1 MTSRLIIEQEPLKV
15 GQVRKVTS
23 NNGEKIDSI
32 TLLLNNN
39 VEILFVPR
47 NDGTLDFSVSDPQ
60 FDTSNL
66 DCSIDKEV
74 LRDLFMAIMYLAA
87 RGQGKTYLTALF
99 CCVRCILFPGT
110 KIVVS
115 SGTLKQ
121 ANEVLLKIQDD
132 FMKQSSIL
140 RSEIEKCNIGQNDA
154 SIYFKNGSWIKTRTS
169 SENSRS
175 ARANCIVVDEF
186 RMVDETVI
194 NTVLRK
200 FLTSPRQPKYLQ
212 KPEYAHMQE
221 RNKEIYM
228 SSAYFKSSWAYRK
241 AQSYTLNFFDDT
253 KKYFICG
260 LPYQVSV
267 REGLLSRSQLED
279 EMSEADYNELVQQ
292 MEMEC
297 LWFGDT
303 DGSLFKFDELTAR
316 RRLRKAFPP
325 LSFCNDKI
333 TIPKLTSTGKRIL
346 SIDVAL
352 MQSTKKKKNDASAI
366 FINDLIQVNDTAYQS
381 NFVYGETFEGLK
393 TDELGMIV
401 MKYFYEY
408 QCTDLVLDTNGIGL
422 GVYDFITKDQV
433 CQENGKRYQAMTC
446 INDKDMAERCKVRD
460 ANKVVWSVKA
470 NANFNNEICVLLRN
484 GIQNGKINFLI
495 SEQDADSSLKETYKG
510 YFKMSPTEQAKL
522 KMSYVQTT
530 FAVYE
535 LIKLDHEVKNGNIK
549 VKEVEGMRKDRYSS
563 IAYSYW
569 CACQLEL
576 KLKPKT
582 QDTQS
587 LVSKLPIRKA
597 KYN

>member
-1 MTSRLIIEQEPLKV
+1 MPQLKTQTEIEKDKQ
-15 GQVRKVTS
+15 Q
-23 NNGEKIDSI
+23 KIMETI
-32 TLLLNNN
+32 AWKAGYYRAN
-39 VEILFVPR
+39 PHR
-47 NDGTLDFSVSDPQ
+47 YVS
-60 FDTSNL
+60 
-66 DCSIDKEV
+66 EV
-74 LRDLFMAIMYLAA
+74 LGLSLKWFQQILLWCMMHYNFVMYLAA

-333 TIPKLTSTGKRIL
+333 TIPKLTATGKRIL

-422 GVYDFITKDQV
+422 GVYDFITKDQI

>member
-1 MTSRLIIEQEPLKV
+1 M
-15 GQVRKVTS
+15 
-23 NNGEKIDSI
+23 
-32 TLLLNNN
+32 
-39 VEILFVPR
+39 
-47 NDGTLDFSVSDPQ
+47 PQ
-60 FDTSNL
+60 FKTQDE
-66 DCSIDKEV
+66 IEKDKKQKIMETVAWRAGYYRNNPHRYVVDV
-74 LRDLFMAIMYLAA
+74 LGLSLKWFQQILLWCMMHYNFVMYLAA

-140 RSEIEKCNIGQNDA
+140 RSEIEKCSIGQNDA

-241 AQSYTLNFFDDT
+241 AQSYTVNFFDDT

-260 LPYQVSV
+260 LPYQVSI

-316 RRLRKAFPP
+316 RRLRKAIPP

-333 TIPKLTSTGKRIL
+333 TIPKLTATGKRIL
-346 SIDVAL
+346 SVDVAL
-352 MQSTKKKKNDASAI
+352 MKSTKKKKNDASAV

-393 TDELGMIV
+393 TDELGMII

-422 GVYDFITKDQV
+422 GVYDFITKEHI

-446 INDKDMAERCKVRD
+446 INDKDMAERCKIRD

-470 NANFNNEICVLLRN
+470 NSTFNNEICVLLRN

-495 SEQDADSSLKETYKG
+495 SEQEADNSLKETYKG
-510 YFKMSPTEQAKL
+510 YLKMSPTEQAKL
-522 KMSYVQTT
+522 KMSYIQTT
-530 FAVYE
+530 YAVYE
-535 LIKLDHEVKNGNIK
+535 LVKLDHEVKNGNIK
-549 VKEVEGMRKDRYSS
+549 VKEVDGMRKDRYSS

-582 QDTQS
+582 QNTES
-587 LVSKLPIRKA
+587 LVSKLPIRRA

>member
-1 MTSRLIIEQEPLKV
+1 MPQLKTQTEIEKDKQ
-15 GQVRKVTS
+15 Q
-23 NNGEKIDSI
+23 KIME
-32 TLLLNNN
+32 TVAWKAGYYRAN
-39 VEILFVPR
+39 PHR
-47 NDGTLDFSVSDPQ
+47 YVS
-60 FDTSNL
+60 
-66 DCSIDKEV
+66 EV
-74 LRDLFMAIMYLAA
+74 LGLSLKWFQQILLWCMMHYNFVMYLAA

-422 GVYDFITKDQV
+422 GVYDFITKDQI

-495 SEQDADSSLKETYKG
+495 PEQDADSSLKETYKG

-522 KMSYVQTT
+522 KMSYIQTT

-535 LIKLDHEVKNGNIK
+535 LVKLDHEVKNGNIK

-587 LVSKLPIRKA
+587 LVNLLPIKQGYR
-597 KYN
+597 NR

>member
-1 MTSRLIIEQEPLKV
+1 MPQLKTQTEIEKDKQ
-15 GQVRKVTS
+15 Q
-23 NNGEKIDSI
+23 KIMETI
-32 TLLLNNN
+32 AWKAGYYRAN
-39 VEILFVPR
+39 PHR
-47 NDGTLDFSVSDPQ
+47 YVS
-60 FDTSNL
+60 
-66 DCSIDKEV
+66 EV
-74 LRDLFMAIMYLAA
+74 LGLSLKWFQQILLWCMMHYNFVMYLAA

-333 TIPKLTSTGKRIL
+333 TIPKLTTTGKRIL

-460 ANKVVWSVKA
+460 GNKVVWSVKA

-587 LVSKLPIRKA
+587 LVSKLTIRKA

>member
-1 MTSRLIIEQEPLKV
+1 MPQLKTQTEIEKGKQ
-15 GQVRKVTS
+15 Q
-23 NNGEKIDSI
+23 KIM
-32 TLLLNNN
+32 
-39 VEILFVPR
+39 EIVAWKAGYYRANPHR
-47 NDGTLDFSVSDPQ
+47 YVS
-60 FDTSNL
+60 
-66 DCSIDKEV
+66 EV
-74 LRDLFMAIMYLAA
+74 LGLSLKWFQQILLWCMMHYNFVMYLAA

-200 FLTSPRQPKYLQ
+200 FLTSPRQPKYLR
-212 KPEYAHMQE
+212 KPEYAHLQE

-260 LPYQVSV
+260 LPYQVSI
-267 REGLLSRSQLED
+267 REGLLSREQLQD

-316 RRLRKAFPP
+316 RRLRKALPP

-333 TIPKLTSTGKRIL
+333 TIPKLTTTGKRIL

-422 GVYDFITKDQV
+422 GVYDFITKDQIS
-433 CQENGKRYQAMTC
+433 QENGKRYKAMTC

-495 SEQDADSSLKETYKG
+495 PEQDVDTSLKEIYKG
-510 YFKMSPTEQAKL
+510 YYKMSPTEQAKL
-522 KMSYVQTT
+522 KMSYIQTT

-576 KLKPKT
+576 KLKPK
-582 QDTQS
+582 QEDTQN
-587 LVSKLPIRKA
+587 LVNLLPIKQGYR
-597 KYN
+597 NR

>member
-1 MTSRLIIEQEPLKV
+1 MPQLKTQTEIEKDKQ
-15 GQVRKVTS
+15 Q
-23 NNGEKIDSI
+23 KIME
-32 TLLLNNN
+32 TVAWKAGYYRAN
-39 VEILFVPR
+39 PHR
-47 NDGTLDFSVSDPQ
+47 YVS
-60 FDTSNL
+60 
-66 DCSIDKEV
+66 EV
-74 LRDLFMAIMYLAA
+74 LGLSLKWFQQILLWCMMHYNFVMYLAA

-422 GVYDFITKDQV
+422 GVYDFITKDQI

-495 SEQDADSSLKETYKG
+495 PEQDADSSLKETYKG

-522 KMSYVQTT
+522 KMSYIQTT

-576 KLKPKT
+576 KLKPKN
-582 QDTQS
+582 QS
-587 LVSKLPIRKA
+587 TNNLVNKLPIRQSKRFSL
-597 KYN
+597 YN

>member
-1 MTSRLIIEQEPLKV
+1 MPQLKTQTEIEKDKQ
-15 GQVRKVTS
+15 Q
-23 NNGEKIDSI
+23 KIMETI
-32 TLLLNNN
+32 AWKAGYYRAN
-39 VEILFVPR
+39 PHR
-47 NDGTLDFSVSDPQ
+47 YVS
-60 FDTSNL
+60 
-66 DCSIDKEV
+66 EV
-74 LRDLFMAIMYLAA
+74 LGLSLKWFQQILLWCMMHYNFVMYLAA

-200 FLTSPRQPKYLQ
+200 FLTSLRQPKYLQ

-228 SSAYFKSSWAYRK
+228 SSAYFKSSWAYKK

-333 TIPKLTSTGKRIL
+333 TIPKLTATGKRIL

-587 LVSKLPIRKA
+587 LVSKLTIRKA

>member
-1 MTSRLIIEQEPLKV
+1 MPQLKTQTEIEKDKQQKIMETVAWRAGYYRNNPHRYVIDVLGLALKWF
-15 GQVRKVTS
+15 QQ
-23 NNGEKIDSI
+23 I
-32 TLLLNNN
+32 LLWCMMHYN
-39 VEILFVPR
+39 FV
-47 NDGTLDFSVSDPQ
+47 
-60 FDTSNL
+60 
-66 DCSIDKEV
+66 
-74 LRDLFMAIMYLAA
+74 MYLAA

-212 KPEYAHMQE
+212 KPEYVHMQE

-260 LPYQVSV
+260 LPYQVSI

-303 DGSLFKFDELTAR
+303 DGSLFKFDEISSR
-316 RRLRKAFPP
+316 RKLKNAYMP
-325 LSFCNDKI
+325 LNFYNDKNAV
-333 TIPKLTSTGKRIL
+333 PKVTVTEKRIL
-346 SIDVAL
+346 SVDVAL
-352 MQSTKKKKNDASAI
+352 MQTTKKKKNDASAI
-366 FINDLIQVNDTAYQS
+366 FINDLIQINDTSYQS

-393 TDELGMIV
+393 TDDLGLIV
-401 MKYFYEY
+401 MRYFYRY
-408 QCTDLVLDTNGIGL
+408 NCTDIVLDTNGIGL
-422 GVYDFITKDQV
+422 GVYDHIIKDQYD
-433 CQENGKRYQAMTC
+433 QESGVTYKAFTC
-446 INDKDMAERCKVRD
+446 INDPVMAARCNVRD
-460 ANKVVWSVKA
+460 ANKVIWSVKA
-470 NANFNNEICVLLRN
+470 NEKFNSEICILLRN

-495 SEQDADSSLKETYKG
+495 SEQEVDIILKDSYKG
-510 YFKMSPTEQAKL
+510 YLKLSPTEQMKL
-522 KMSYVQTT
+522 KMPYLQTT
-530 FAVYE
+530 LAIYE
-535 LIKLDHEVKNGNIK
+535 LVKLDHKVDNGNIK
-549 VKEVEGMRKDRYSS
+549 VKEVSGMRKDRYSS

-569 CACQLEL
+569 CACQLEH

-582 QDTQS
+582 QSTQS
-587 LVSKLPIRKA
+587 LVNRLPIRQPSHSTSFRSGKI
-597 KYN
+597 

>member
-1 MTSRLIIEQEPLKV
+1 MPQLKTQTEIEKDKQ
-15 GQVRKVTS
+15 Q
-23 NNGEKIDSI
+23 KIM
-32 TLLLNNN
+32 
-39 VEILFVPR
+39 EIVAWKAGYYRANPHR
-47 NDGTLDFSVSDPQ
+47 YVS
-60 FDTSNL
+60 
-66 DCSIDKEV
+66 EV
-74 LRDLFMAIMYLAA
+74 LGLSLKWFQQILLWCMMHYNFVMYLAA

-200 FLTSPRQPKYLQ
+200 FLTSPRQPKYLR
-212 KPEYAHMQE
+212 KPEYAHLQE

-228 SSAYFKSSWAYRK
+228 SSAYFKSSWAYKK
-241 AQSYTLNFFDDT
+241 AQSYTINFFDDT
-253 KKYFICG
+253 KRYFICG
-260 LPYQVSV
+260 LPYQVSI
-267 REGLLSRSQLED
+267 REGLLSREQLQD

-316 RRLRKAFPP
+316 RRLRKALPP

-333 TIPKLTSTGKRIL
+333 TIPKLTTTGKRIL

-366 FINDLIQVNDTAYQS
+366 FINDLIQVNDTTYQS

-422 GVYDFITKDQV
+422 GVYDFITKDQIS
-433 CQENGKRYQAMTC
+433 QENGKRYKAMTC

-495 SEQDADSSLKETYKG
+495 PEQDADTSLKEMYKG
-510 YFKMSPTEQAKL
+510 YYKMSPTEQAKL
-522 KMSYVQTT
+522 KMSYIQTT

-549 VKEVEGMRKDRYSS
+549 VKEVDGMRKDRYSS

-576 KLKPKT
+576 KLKPK
-582 QDTQS
+582 QEDTQS
-587 LVSKLPIRKA
+587 LVNLLPIKQGYR
-597 KYN
+597 NR

>member
-1 MTSRLIIEQEPLKV
+1 MPQLKTQAEIEKGKQ
-15 GQVRKVTS
+15 Q
-23 NNGEKIDSI
+23 KIM
-32 TLLLNNN
+32 
-39 VEILFVPR
+39 EIVAWKAGYFRANPHR
-47 NDGTLDFSVSDPQ
+47 YVS
-60 FDTSNL
+60 
-66 DCSIDKEV
+66 EV
-74 LRDLFMAIMYLAA
+74 LGLSLKWFQQILLWCMMHYNFVMYLAA

-200 FLTSPRQPKYLQ
+200 FLTSPRQPKYLR
-212 KPEYAHMQE
+212 KPEYAHLQE

-228 SSAYFKSSWAYRK
+228 SSAYFKSSWAYKK
-241 AQSYTLNFFDDT
+241 AQSYTINFFDDT
-253 KKYFICG
+253 KRYFICG
-260 LPYQVSV
+260 LPYQVSI
-267 REGLLSRSQLED
+267 REGLLSREQLQD

-316 RRLRKAFPP
+316 RRLRKALPP

-333 TIPKLTSTGKRIL
+333 TIPKLTTTGKRIL

-422 GVYDFITKDQV
+422 GVYDFITKDQIS
-433 CQENGKRYQAMTC
+433 QENGKRYKAMTC

-495 SEQDADSSLKETYKG
+495 PEQDADTSLKEIYKG
-510 YFKMSPTEQAKL
+510 YYKMSPTEQAKL
-522 KMSYVQTT
+522 KMSYIQTT

-549 VKEVEGMRKDRYSS
+549 VKEVDGMRKDRYSS

-576 KLKPKT
+576 KLKPK
-582 QDTQS
+582 QEDTQN
-587 LVSKLPIRKA
+587 LVNLLPIRQPSRSYSK
-597 KYN
+597 KTI

>member
-1 MTSRLIIEQEPLKV
+1 MPQLKTQTEIEKDKQQKIMETVAWRAGYYRNNPHRYVIDVLGLSLKWF
-15 GQVRKVTS
+15 QQ
-23 NNGEKIDSI
+23 I
-32 TLLLNNN
+32 LLWCMMHYN
-39 VEILFVPR
+39 FV
-47 NDGTLDFSVSDPQ
+47 
-60 FDTSNL
+60 
-66 DCSIDKEV
+66 
-74 LRDLFMAIMYLAA
+74 MYLAA

-333 TIPKLTSTGKRIL
+333 TIPKLTATGKRIL

-422 GVYDFITKDQV
+422 GVFDFITKEQI

-495 SEQDADSSLKETYKG
+495 PEQDADSSLKETYKG
-510 YFKMSPTEQAKL
+510 YFKMNPTEQAKL
-522 KMSYVQTT
+522 KMSYIQTT

-587 LVSKLPIRKA
+587 LINKLPIRQGKRFSMF
-597 KYN
+597 N

>member
-1 MTSRLIIEQEPLKV
+1 MPQLKTQTEIEKDKQQKIMETVAWRAGYYRNNPHRYVIDVLGLSLKWF
-15 GQVRKVTS
+15 QQ
-23 NNGEKIDSI
+23 I
-32 TLLLNNN
+32 LLWCMMHYN
-39 VEILFVPR
+39 FV
-47 NDGTLDFSVSDPQ
+47 
-60 FDTSNL
+60 
-66 DCSIDKEV
+66 
-74 LRDLFMAIMYLAA
+74 MYLAA

-522 KMSYVQTT
+522 RMSYVQTT

>member
-1 MTSRLIIEQEPLKV
+1 MPQLKTQTEIEKDKQQKIMETVAWRAGYYRNNPHRYVIDVLGLSLKWF
-15 GQVRKVTS
+15 QQ
-23 NNGEKIDSI
+23 I
-32 TLLLNNN
+32 LLWCMMHYN
-39 VEILFVPR
+39 FV
-47 NDGTLDFSVSDPQ
+47 
-60 FDTSNL
+60 
-66 DCSIDKEV
+66 
-74 LRDLFMAIMYLAA
+74 MYLAA

-212 KPEYAHMQE
+212 KPEYTHMQE

-228 SSAYFKSSWAYRK
+228 SSAYFKSSWAYKK

-333 TIPKLTSTGKRIL
+333 TIPKLTTTGKRIL

-495 SEQDADSSLKETYKG
+495 PEQDADSSLKETYKG

-522 KMSYVQTT
+522 KMSYIQTT

-535 LIKLDHEVKNGNIK
+535 LVKLDHEVKNGNIK

-587 LVSKLPIRKA
+587 LVNKLPIRQSKRFSL
-597 KYN
+597 YN

>member
-1 MTSRLIIEQEPLKV
+1 MPQLKTQTEIEKDKQ
-15 GQVRKVTS
+15 Q
-23 NNGEKIDSI
+23 KIMETI
-32 TLLLNNN
+32 AWKAGYYRAN
-39 VEILFVPR
+39 PHR
-47 NDGTLDFSVSDPQ
+47 YVS
-60 FDTSNL
+60 
-66 DCSIDKEV
+66 EV
-74 LRDLFMAIMYLAA
+74 LGLSLKWFQQILLWCMMHYNFVMYLAA

-260 LPYQVSV
+260 LPYQVSI

-333 TIPKLTSTGKRIL
+333 TIPKLTTTGKRIL

-393 TDELGMIV
+393 TYELGMIV

-422 GVYDFITKDQV
+422 GVYDFITKNQI

-446 INDKDMAERCKVRD
+446 INDKDMAERCKIRD

-495 SEQDADSSLKETYKG
+495 PEQDADSSLKETYKG
-510 YFKMSPTEQAKL
+510 YFKMSPTEQTKL
-522 KMSYVQTT
+522 KMSYIQTT

-563 IAYSYW
+563 IAYNFW

-582 QDTQS
+582 QNTQS
-587 LVSKLPIRKA
+587 LINMLPIKTGARFH
-597 KYN
+597 

>member
-1 MTSRLIIEQEPLKV
+1 M
-15 GQVRKVTS
+15 
-23 NNGEKIDSI
+23 
-32 TLLLNNN
+32 
-39 VEILFVPR
+39 EIVAWKAGYYRANPHR
-47 NDGTLDFSVSDPQ
+47 YVS
-60 FDTSNL
+60 
-66 DCSIDKEV
+66 EV
-74 LRDLFMAIMYLAA
+74 LGLSLKWFQQILLWCMMHYNFVMYLAA

-132 FMKQSSIL
+132 FMKQSPIL
-140 RSEIEKCNIGQNDA
+140 RSEIDKCNIGQNDA

-200 FLTSPRQPKYLQ
+200 FLTSPRQPKYLR
-212 KPEYAHMQE
+212 KPEYAHLQE

-228 SSAYFKSSWAYRK
+228 SSAYFKSSWAYKK
-241 AQSYTLNFFDDT
+241 AQSYTINFFDDT
-253 KKYFICG
+253 KRYFICG
-260 LPYQVSV
+260 LPYQVSI
-267 REGLLSRSQLED
+267 REGLLSREQLQD

-316 RRLRKAFPP
+316 RRLRKALPP

-333 TIPKLTSTGKRIL
+333 TIPKLTTTGKRIL

-422 GVYDFITKDQV
+422 GVYDFITKDQIS
-433 CQENGKRYQAMTC
+433 QENGKRYKAMTC

-495 SEQDADSSLKETYKG
+495 PEQDADTSLKEIYKG
-510 YFKMSPTEQAKL
+510 YYKMSPTEQAKL
-522 KMSYVQTT
+522 KMSYIQTT

-549 VKEVEGMRKDRYSS
+549 VKEVDGMRKDRYSS

-576 KLKPKT
+576 KLKPKNN
-582 QDTQS
+582 DTQN
-587 LVSKLPIRKA
+587 LVNLLPIKQGYR
-597 KYN
+597 NR

>member
-1 MTSRLIIEQEPLKV
+1 MPQLKTQTEIEKDKQQKIMETIAWKAGYYRANPHRYVSEVFGLSLKWF
-15 GQVRKVTS
+15 QQ
-23 NNGEKIDSI
+23 I
-32 TLLLNNN
+32 LLWCMMHYN
-39 VEILFVPR
+39 FV
-47 NDGTLDFSVSDPQ
+47 
-60 FDTSNL
+60 
-66 DCSIDKEV
+66 
-74 LRDLFMAIMYLAA
+74 MYLAA

-228 SSAYFKSSWAYRK
+228 SSAYFKSSWAYKK

-333 TIPKLTSTGKRIL
+333 TIPKLTATGKRIL

-422 GVYDFITKDQV
+422 GVYDFITKDQI

-495 SEQDADSSLKETYKG
+495 PEQDADSSLKETYKG

-522 KMSYVQTT
+522 KMSYIQTT

-587 LVSKLPIRKA
+587 LVNKLPIRQSKRFSL
-597 KYN
+597 YN

>member
-1 MTSRLIIEQEPLKV
+1 MPQLKTQTEIEKDKQ
-15 GQVRKVTS
+15 Q
-23 NNGEKIDSI
+23 KIME
-32 TLLLNNN
+32 TVAWKAGYYRAN
-39 VEILFVPR
+39 PHR
-47 NDGTLDFSVSDPQ
+47 YVS
-60 FDTSNL
+60 
-66 DCSIDKEV
+66 EV
-74 LRDLFMAIMYLAA
+74 LGLSLKWFQQILLWCMMHYNFVMYLAA

-422 GVYDFITKDQV
+422 GVYDFITKDQI

-460 ANKVVWSVKA
+460 ANRVVWSVKA

-495 SEQDADSSLKETYKG
+495 PEQDADSSLKETYKG

-522 KMSYVQTT
+522 KMSYIQTT

-587 LVSKLPIRKA
+587 LVSKLPIRQSKRFSL
-597 KYN
+597 YN

>member
-1 MTSRLIIEQEPLKV
+1 MPQVKTQTEIEKDKQQKIMETVAWRAGYYRSNPHRYVIDVLGLSLKWF
-15 GQVRKVTS
+15 QQ
-23 NNGEKIDSI
+23 I
-32 TLLLNNN
+32 LLWCMMHYN
-39 VEILFVPR
+39 FV
-47 NDGTLDFSVSDPQ
+47 
-60 FDTSNL
+60 
-66 DCSIDKEV
+66 
-74 LRDLFMAIMYLAA
+74 MYLAA

-333 TIPKLTSTGKRIL
+333 TIPKLTATGKRIL

-422 GVYDFITKDQV
+422 GVYDFITKDQI
-433 CQENGKRYQAMTC
+433 CQENGKRYKAMTC

-495 SEQDADSSLKETYKG
+495 PEQDADSSLKETYKG

-522 KMSYVQTT
+522 KMSYIQTT

-582 QDTQS
+582 QSTQS
-587 LVSKLPIRKA
+587 LINKLPIRQPSHSSSFSKRF
-597 KYN
+597 

>member
-1 MTSRLIIEQEPLKV
+1 MPQVKTQTEIEKDKQQKIMETVAWRAGYYRSNPHRYVIDVLGLSLKWF
-15 GQVRKVTS
+15 QQ
-23 NNGEKIDSI
+23 I
-32 TLLLNNN
+32 LLWCMMHYN
-39 VEILFVPR
+39 FV
-47 NDGTLDFSVSDPQ
+47 
-60 FDTSNL
+60 
-66 DCSIDKEV
+66 
-74 LRDLFMAIMYLAA
+74 MYLAA

-333 TIPKLTSTGKRIL
+333 TIPKLTTTGKRIL

-422 GVYDFITKDQV
+422 GVYDFIIKDQI

-495 SEQDADSSLKETYKG
+495 PEQDADSSLKETYKG

-522 KMSYVQTT
+522 KMSYIQTT

-535 LIKLDHEVKNGNIK
+535 LIKLDHEVKNGNIR

-587 LVSKLPIRKA
+587 LVNKLPIRQGKRFSMF
-597 KYN
+597 N

>member
-1 MTSRLIIEQEPLKV
+1 MSQLKTQTEIEKDKQQKIMETVAWRAGYYRNNPHRYVIDVLGLSLKWF
-15 GQVRKVTS
+15 QQ
-23 NNGEKIDSI
+23 I
-32 TLLLNNN
+32 LLWCMMHYN
-39 VEILFVPR
+39 FV
-47 NDGTLDFSVSDPQ
+47 
-60 FDTSNL
+60 
-66 DCSIDKEV
+66 
-74 LRDLFMAIMYLAA
+74 MYLAA

-200 FLTSPRQPKYLQ
+200 FLTSPRQPKYLR
-212 KPEYAHMQE
+212 KPEYAHLQE

-228 SSAYFKSSWAYRK
+228 SSAYFKSSWAYKK

-260 LPYQVSV
+260 LPYQVSI

-333 TIPKLTSTGKRIL
+333 TIPKLTATGKRIL

-352 MQSTKKKKNDASAI
+352 MKSTKKKKNDASAI
-366 FINDLIQVNDTAYQS
+366 YINDLIQVNDTAYQS

-422 GVYDFITKDQV
+422 GVYDFITKDQI
-433 CQENGKRYQAMTC
+433 CQENGKRYKAMTC

-495 SEQDADSSLKETYKG
+495 PEQDADSSLKETYKG

-522 KMSYVQTT
+522 KMSYIQTT

-576 KLKPKT
+576 KLKPQT
-582 QDTQS
+582 QNTQS
-587 LVSKLPIRKA
+587 LINKLPIRQPSHSSSFSKRF
-597 KYN
+597 

>member
-1 MTSRLIIEQEPLKV
+1 MPQLKTQTEIEKDKQ
-15 GQVRKVTS
+15 Q
-23 NNGEKIDSI
+23 KIME
-32 TLLLNNN
+32 TVAWKAGYYRAN
-39 VEILFVPR
+39 PHR
-47 NDGTLDFSVSDPQ
+47 YVS
-60 FDTSNL
+60 
-66 DCSIDKEV
+66 EV
-74 LRDLFMAIMYLAA
+74 LGLSLKWFQQILLWCMMHYNFVMYLAA

-422 GVYDFITKDQV
+422 GVYDFITKDQI

-495 SEQDADSSLKETYKG
+495 PEQDADSSLKETYKG

-522 KMSYVQTT
+522 KMSYIQTT

-582 QDTQS
+582 QSTQS
-587 LVSKLPIRKA
+587 LVSKLPIRQSKRFSL
-597 KYN
+597 YN

>member
-1 MTSRLIIEQEPLKV
+1 MPQLKTQTEIEKDKQ
-15 GQVRKVTS
+15 Q
-23 NNGEKIDSI
+23 KIMETI
-32 TLLLNNN
+32 AWKAGYYRAN
-39 VEILFVPR
+39 PHR
-47 NDGTLDFSVSDPQ
+47 YVS
-60 FDTSNL
+60 
-66 DCSIDKEV
+66 EV
-74 LRDLFMAIMYLAA
+74 LGLSLKWFQQILLWCMMHYNFVMYLAA

-333 TIPKLTSTGKRIL
+333 TIPKLTTTGKRIL

-366 FINDLIQVNDTAYQS
+366 FINELIQVNDTAYQS

-587 LVSKLPIRKA
+587 LVSKLTIRKA

>member
-1 MTSRLIIEQEPLKV
+1 MPQLKTQMEIEKDKQ
-15 GQVRKVTS
+15 Q
-23 NNGEKIDSI
+23 KIMETI
-32 TLLLNNN
+32 AWKAGYYRAN
-39 VEILFVPR
+39 PHR
-47 NDGTLDFSVSDPQ
+47 YVS
-60 FDTSNL
+60 
-66 DCSIDKEV
+66 EV
-74 LRDLFMAIMYLAA
+74 LGLSLKWFQQILLWCMMHYNFVMYLAA

-325 LSFCNDKI
+325 LSFCNEKI

-422 GVYDFITKDQV
+422 GVYDFITKDQI

-495 SEQDADSSLKETYKG
+495 PEQDADSSLKETYKG

-522 KMSYVQTT
+522 KMSYIQTT

-535 LIKLDHEVKNGNIK
+535 LVKLDHEVKNGNIK

-582 QDTQS
+582 QSTQS
-587 LVSKLPIRKA
+587 LVSKLPIRQGKRFSMF
-597 KYN
+597 N

>member
-1 MTSRLIIEQEPLKV
+1 MPQLKTQTEIEKDKQQKIMETVAWRAGYYRNNPHRYVIDVLGLSLKWF
-15 GQVRKVTS
+15 QQ
-23 NNGEKIDSI
+23 I
-32 TLLLNNN
+32 LLWCMMHYN
-39 VEILFVPR
+39 FV
-47 NDGTLDFSVSDPQ
+47 
-60 FDTSNL
+60 
-66 DCSIDKEV
+66 
-74 LRDLFMAIMYLAA
+74 MYLAA

-333 TIPKLTSTGKRIL
+333 TIPKLTATGKRIL

-381 NFVYGETFEGLK
+381 NFVYSETFEGLK

-408 QCTDLVLDTNGIGL
+408 QCTDLVLDTNGIGF
-422 GVYDFITKDQV
+422 GVYDFITKDQI

-495 SEQDADSSLKETYKG
+495 PEQDADSSLKETYKG

-522 KMSYVQTT
+522 KMSYIQTT

-582 QDTQS
+582 QNTQS
-587 LVSKLPIRKA
+587 LVNKLPIRQGKRFSMF
-597 KYN
+597 N

>member
-1 MTSRLIIEQEPLKV
+1 MPQLKTQTEIEKDKQQKIMETVAWRAGYYRNNPHRYVIDVLGLSLKWF
-15 GQVRKVTS
+15 QQ
-23 NNGEKIDSI
+23 I
-32 TLLLNNN
+32 LLWCMMHYN
-39 VEILFVPR
+39 FV
-47 NDGTLDFSVSDPQ
+47 
-60 FDTSNL
+60 
-66 DCSIDKEV
+66 
-74 LRDLFMAIMYLAA
+74 MYLAA

-333 TIPKLTSTGKRIL
+333 TIPKLTATGKRIL

-422 GVYDFITKDQV
+422 GVYDFITKDQI

-582 QDTQS
+582 QSTQS
-587 LVSKLPIRKA
+587 LINKLPIRQPSHSSPFSKRF
-597 KYN
+597 